1 MSKSDPSDQS
11 RINLTDSE
19 DQIIKKIQRARTDS
33 LPFPENIK
41 GLEDRPEVEN
51 LINIFS
57 SISEKSS
64 ENITEEYS
72 GNDFKSFKQD
82 LSDLLISKISKISA
96 EMKKLLSDQGYL
108 TSILSD
114 GAKEAKEISEKNIKE
129 IKKIIKFYT

>member
-1 MSKSDPSDQS
+1 M
-11 RINLTDSE
+11 
-19 DQIIKKIQRARTDS
+19 KI
-33 LPFPENIK
+33 
-41 GLEDRPEVEN
+41 